1 MSIQEIKSA
10 LTIETVL
17 SHYNLSIN
25 KNQMLKCPFHSDQ
38 KASMKIYPKTNT
50 AYCFAGSCK
59 IESLDSIDF
68 IMEIEK
74 CNKHEALLKAKS
86 LLVHQPTPSIKLK
99 STLMNTPDIE
109 LLTELFTYFQ
119 KGIKH
124 SRATTAK
131 QYKASRGLN
140 GKVPIGYNA
149 GSFHNGKNE
158 KVITRCL
165 DAGLLKPSEIG
176 YQAWANKCL
185 IFPLRNQKREIVSLY
200 GRSTLNDGPDTG
212 THYYL
217 KNRKGLYPCYPNV
230 TSKRLLLTES
240 VIDAASLL
248 QLESIAITYTVLSL
262 YGTNGLTTEHR
273 QAILQCLELEEIIFG
288 LDGDEAGRK
297 ATKEYTRQLKEL
309 YPHLA
314 FTTLVLPEG
323 EDINSLCVSHGEGA
337 DDLFVELFLQRKEVG
352 VLQMKQVKKEEK
364 QKLPEV
370 ASGLITDNAELLI
383 YKKGDLQVII
393 LGGIRLEGLD
403 RLKVTLKLMHQDK
416 TLRHN
421 LDLYNDDQI
430 EKFVKKACNR
440 LELGSRQI
448 YDLLDRMTE
457 ALERYR
463 LEQVDGS
470 KPNKPQIKLLTE
482 NEKTL
487 AKKYL
492 SSKKLMQRTMDDLG
506 KSGIIGEE
514 LNRLLMYLVM
524 TSRKRDHPQHVMSL
538 AASGQG
544 KTHLQERVSE
554 CMPKEDKMEITT
566 LSDNALYYFGREE
579 LKHKLLLIE
588 DLDGAE
594 GVLYPLR
601 ELQSKRRITKTVTL
615 KDSKGKLKTKSLE
628 VEGPVSVAGCTTR
641 EHMYED
647 NANRSF
653 LLYLDSSAD
662 QDAKIM
668 AYQRSLSAGKINRQE
683 EKSVQEM
690 LQNVQRLLRNVQVR
704 NPFAEQLQI
713 PNSVFKPRRSNS
725 HYLAFIE
732 AITFYHQCQRTLQTD
747 PKTGDRYIETTLEDI
762 EWANKLLAPVLLR
775 KSDELTGACRS
786 FLERLKS
793 YLKKESKTSFY
804 GKAVRMQMRVPTT
817 TFNRHLS
824 DLVRYGYLKILG
836 GNRYKKG
843 YEYEVINYEEYKEL
857 QAGVQTV
864 LDEILNNL
872 KGNQ

>member
-1 MSIQEIKSA
+1 MTIKEIKSQLPIA
-10 LTIETVL
+10 TVL
-17 SHYNLSIN
+17 SHYKLSPN
-25 KNQMLKCPFHSDQ
+25 KNQMLCCPFHPDQ
-38 KASMKIYPKTNT
+38 KASMKIYLQTNT
-50 AYCFAGSCK
+50 AYCFAGSCQIK
-59 IESLDSIDF
+59 SLDTIDF
-68 IMEIEK
+68 IMQIEK
-74 CNKHEALLKAKS
+74 CNKHEAIQKAKT
-86 LLVHQPTPSIKLK
+86 LLGHQSTPSIKSK
-99 STLMNTPDIE
+99 SSEMNTPDIE
-109 LLTELFTYFQ
+109 LLNNLFTYFQ

-124 SRATTAK
+124 PAAKTAK
-131 QYKASRGLN
+131 QYKLNRGLN

-158 KVITRCL
+158 NVVKRCL
-165 DAGLLKPSEIG
+165 EAGLLKPSEHG

-185 IFPLRNQKREIVSLY
+185 IFPLQNQKGEIVSLY
-200 GRSTLNDGPDTG
+200 GRSTLNDG
-212 THYYL
+212 HYYL
-217 KNRKGLYPCYPNV
+217 QNRKGLYPSYPNV

-248 QLESIAITYTVLSL
+248 QLESIAITYTILSL

-297 ATKEYTRQLKEL
+297 ATKEYARQLKEL
-309 YPHLA
+309 YPHLE
-314 FTTLVLPEG
+314 FTTLDLPEG

-337 DDLFVELFLQRKEVG
+337 DDLFVELFLQRKEVAI
-352 VLQMKQVKKEEK
+352 LQTKQVDKEVK
-364 QKLPEV
+364 QKPLAKLPELE
-370 ASGLITDNAELLI
+370 SGLITDNAELLI
-383 YKKGDLQVII
+383 YKKEDLQVII

-430 EKFVKKACNR
+430 EKFVKKVCNR

-487 AKKYL
+487 ARKYL

-514 LNRLLMYLVM
+514 YNRLLMFIVM
-524 TSRKRDHPQHVMSL
+524 TSRKRDHPLHVMSL

-544 KTHLQERVSE
+544 KTHLQERVAE
-554 CMPKEDKMEITT
+554 CIPKEDKMEITT

-641 EHMYED
+641 EHLYED

-653 LLYLDSSAD
+653 LLYLDSSAE
-662 QDAKIM
+662 QDKRIM
-668 AYQRSLSAGKINRQE
+668 AYQRSLSAGKINRHA

-690 LQNVQRLLRNVQVR
+690 LQNVQRLLRNIQVR

-713 PNSVFKPRRSNS
+713 PNSVFKPRRSNA

-732 AITFYHQCQRTLQTD
+732 AITFYHQCQRKVQTD
-747 PKTGDRYIETTLEDI
+747 PQTGDHYIETTLEDI

-793 YLKKESKTSFY
+793 YLKQDKKTSFY

-864 LDEILNNL
+864 LDEILKNL
-872 KGNQ
+872 KANQ